1 MKITLS
7 FIFICGIIKKI
18 VNKGIYAAIGIGV
31 LIVIAGIVYGMTSL
45 ESTPPEVPPTVAPP
59 EEVQEVPPVG
69 KSIEINLSDS
79 VFGKA
84 AP

>member
-1 MKITLS
+1 MES
-7 FIFICGIIKKI
+7 CKKI

-31 LIVIAGIVYGMTSL
+31 LIVIVGIVYGMASF
-45 ESTPPEVPPTVAPP
+45 ESPPPELPPPVAPP
-59 EEVQEVPPVG
+59 EEVPEVPPVG

-79 VFGKA
+79 VFGKG